1 MIMKFANNG
10 YFSRKEGV
18 YCMNANVIVNDVANI
33 HPYEEDIKR
42 VKC

>member
-1 MIMKFANNG
+1 MKFANNG

-18 YCMNANVIVNDVANI
+18 NVIVNDVANI